1 MRPSNTIEQWQ
12 LQHPHLQRRRAR
24 PQGPPS
30 DLPSSSFIDYSL
42 HQDPSAAAGLGL
54 DPSGSDFLSPLLW
67 SGNTTGAT
75 YAAQDPLSFGQ
86 AWEPSGDTFTSAVPP
101 LDLDFTFDPAL
112 IDALPEPTDIPDF
125 FIDPPR
131 HVNASLH
138 PHMLTSPQ
146 TLEPITTTAA
156 PAAISATATTAAA
169 ITTAANTTTT
179 SSGSKSPASSL
190 SDYSPR
196 PVGASGAGRQPAK
209 PHDDPDVVLKRQRN
223 TIAARKYRQK
233 RLDRIQELE
242 DALEGVTRERDD
254 LKLRLARQEAE
265 TAALK
270 EMMRMNSGQDRDRN

>member
-1 MRPSNTIEQWQ
+1 
-12 LQHPHLQRRRAR
+12 
-24 PQGPPS
+24 
-30 DLPSSSFIDYSL
+30 
-42 HQDPSAAAGLGL
+42 
-54 DPSGSDFLSPLLW
+54 
-67 SGNTTGAT
+67 
-75 YAAQDPLSFGQ
+75 
-86 AWEPSGDTFTSAVPP
+86 
-101 LDLDFTFDPAL
+101 
-112 IDALPEPTDIPDF
+112 
-125 FIDPPR
+125 
-131 HVNASLH
+131 
-138 PHMLTSPQ
+138 MLTSTQ
-146 TLEPITTTAA
+146 TFEPITTTAA

-169 ITTAANTTTT
+169 TSTTTANTITT

-209 PHDDPDVVLKRQRN
+209 PQDDPDVVLKRQRN

-242 DALEGVTRERDD
+242 DALESVTRERDD

>member
-1 MRPSNTIEQWQ
+1 MPST
-12 LQHPHLQRRRAR
+12 
-24 PQGPPS
+24 

-54 DPSGSDFLSPLLW
+54 ESSSTDFLSPLLW

-75 YAAQDPLSFGQ
+75 YASQDPLSFGQ
-86 AWEPSGDTFTSAVPP
+86 AWETSADTLTPAVAP

-125 FIDPPR
+125 FVDHSR
-131 HVNASLH
+131 HVNASIHH
-138 PHMLTSPQ
+138 PHMRTSTQ
-146 TLEPITTTAA
+146 TLEAVTTTAA
-156 PAAISATATTAAA
+156 PTAISATATTAN
-169 ITTAANTTTT
+169 TAT

-209 PHDDPDVVLKRQRN
+209 PQEDPDVVLKRQRN

-233 RLDRIQELE
+233 RLDRITELE
-242 DALEGVTRERDD
+242 VALESVTRERDD

-270 EMMRMNSGQDRDRN
+270 EMMRMNSRQDHDK

>member
-1 MRPSNTIEQWQ
+1 
-12 LQHPHLQRRRAR
+12 
-24 PQGPPS
+24 
-30 DLPSSSFIDYSL
+30 
-42 HQDPSAAAGLGL
+42 
-54 DPSGSDFLSPLLW
+54 
-67 SGNTTGAT
+67 
-75 YAAQDPLSFGQ
+75 
-86 AWEPSGDTFTSAVPP
+86 
-101 LDLDFTFDPAL
+101 
-112 IDALPEPTDIPDF
+112 
-125 FIDPPR
+125 
-131 HVNASLH
+131 
-138 PHMLTSPQ
+138 MLTTSQ
-146 TLEPITTTAA
+146 TLE
-156 PAAISATATTAAA
+156 SVTATTAPTAIPAA
-169 ITTAANTTTT
+169 PPTATAATATT

-242 DALEGVTRERDD
+242 DALESVTRERDD

>member
-1 MRPSNTIEQWQ
+1 
-12 LQHPHLQRRRAR
+12 
-24 PQGPPS
+24 
-30 DLPSSSFIDYSL
+30 
-42 HQDPSAAAGLGL
+42 
-54 DPSGSDFLSPLLW
+54 
-67 SGNTTGAT
+67 
-75 YAAQDPLSFGQ
+75 
-86 AWEPSGDTFTSAVPP
+86 
-101 LDLDFTFDPAL
+101 
-112 IDALPEPTDIPDF
+112 
-125 FIDPPR
+125 
-131 HVNASLH
+131 
-138 PHMLTSPQ
+138 MLTTSQ
-146 TLEPITTTAA
+146 TLE
-156 PAAISATATTAAA
+156 SVTATTAPTAIPAA
-169 ITTAANTTTT
+169 PPTANAATAAT

-270 EMMRMNSGQDRDRN
+270 EMMRMNSGQDRDRD

>member
-1 MRPSNTIEQWQ
+1 
-12 LQHPHLQRRRAR
+12 
-24 PQGPPS
+24 
-30 DLPSSSFIDYSL
+30 
-42 HQDPSAAAGLGL
+42 
-54 DPSGSDFLSPLLW
+54 
-67 SGNTTGAT
+67 
-75 YAAQDPLSFGQ
+75 
-86 AWEPSGDTFTSAVPP
+86 
-101 LDLDFTFDPAL
+101 
-112 IDALPEPTDIPDF
+112 
-125 FIDPPR
+125 
-131 HVNASLH
+131 
-138 PHMLTSPQ
+138 MLTPPQ
-146 TLEPITTTAA
+146 NLEPVTTTAI
-156 PAAISATATTAAA
+156 PTAISAATATAAA
-169 ITTAANTTTT
+169 ATTT

-242 DALEGVTRERDD
+242 DALESVTRDRDD